1 VSGALAERAF
11 VKKLERVGFE
21 DIEVV
26 ERHPFGV
33 DEMKIYPLFTDEL
46 IDLTRSLIPPDR
58 QQEVATS
65 VVVKARRG
73 G

>member
-1 VSGALAERAF
+1 MSPEFLNSLVVAADREDDDTDSETESPDTALAMLIDY
-11 VKKLERVGFE
+11 V
-21 DIEVV
+21 
-26 ERHPFGV
+26 
-33 DEMKIYPLFTDEL
+33 TDEL
-46 IDLTRSLIPPDR
+46 IDLARSLIPPDR